1 MGVLQTGVSA
11 GTAVPKR
18 LLLFG
23 LAAGV
28 GILGGL
34 NWSVELTSWAYTGFL
49 QAFLDPGAQI
59 ANLGVGLLLAFL
71 IGFIHVTT
79 P

>member
-11 GTAVPKR
+11 GATVPKR
-18 LLLFG
+18 VLLFG
-23 LAAGV
+23 LAAGA

-49 QAFLDPGAQI
+49 QGFLDPTAQI

>member
-1 MGVLQTGVSA
+1 MGVLQTSVSA
-11 GTAVPKR
+11 GTTVPKR

>member
-1 MGVLQTGVSA
+1 MGVSQIGVAA
-11 GTAVPKR
+11 GTTVPKR
-18 LLLFG
+18 VLLFG
-23 LAAGV
+23 LAAGA

-34 NWSVELTSWAYTGFL
+34 NWSVELTGWAYTGFL
-49 QAFLDPGAQI
+49 QGFLDPTAQI